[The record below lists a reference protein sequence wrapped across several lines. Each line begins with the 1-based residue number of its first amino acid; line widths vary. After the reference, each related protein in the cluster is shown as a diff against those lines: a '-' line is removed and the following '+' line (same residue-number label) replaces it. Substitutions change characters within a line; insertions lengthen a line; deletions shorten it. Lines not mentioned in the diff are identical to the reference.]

1 MIKKKSYEYLKEE
14 EWKKTKITSRFFLDT
29 KERKGKK
36 IQKRKIKQQDEEKIS
51 IKELPYRQVF
61 LLEMEKGKKI
71 DKQTINKELLYW

>member
-1 MIKKKSYEYLKEE
+1 MEKNQNNIKIFPRYK
-14 EWKKTKITSRFFLDT
+14 
-29 KERKGKK
+29 RKGKK